1 MSKIKL
7 LAFDADDTLWHHE
20 NYVQQAWDALHTLMQ
35 TYGHFPDAAAL
46 AQAKQID
53 NLKLWGFGVKSIIL
67 AMIEAAIAMTQGK
80 ISATDIQKIIDIGK
94 RLYLHPI
101 ILLDGVAKALD
112 KLSQHYPLMMITKG
126 DLWAQ
131 ELKLTQSGLAPY
143 FKTIEI
149 VSDKDIATYQRV
161 FRKHE
166 VNPRDVV
173 MVGNSVKSD
182 VLPLIALGA
191 QAIHIPYSVT
201 WQFERAELAE
211 SDQNRFI
218 LLPSMQDLPDV
229 LERYE
234 NSSASLLIDVKPLFP
249 VQS

>member
-20 NYVQQAWDALHTLMQ
+20 NYVQQAWEALHTLMQ
-35 TYGHFPDAAAL
+35 SYGHFPDASNL

-67 AMIEAAIAMTQGK
+67 AMIEAAIAMTQGR

-94 RLYLHPI
+94 QLYQHPI
-101 ILLDGVAKALD
+101 ILLDGVAKTLET
-112 KLSQHYPLMMITKG
+112 LSQKYPLIMITKG

-131 ELKLTQSGLAPY
+131 EVKLSQSGLTPY
-143 FKTIEI
+143 FKHIAI
-149 VSDKDIATYQRV
+149 VSDKDITTYQRV
-161 FRKHE
+161 FRE
-166 VNPRDVV
+166 QNIDPRDVV
-173 MVGNSVKSD
+173 MIGNSVKSD

-191 QAIHIPYSVT
+191 QAIHIPYYVT
-201 WQFERAELAE
+201 WQFERAEVAE

-218 LLPSMQDLPDV
+218 LLPSMKDLPGV

-234 NSSASLLIDVKPLFP
+234 NSTASLLIDVKPLFP
-249 VQS
+249 ATP

>member
-20 NYVQQAWDALHTLMQ
+20 NYVQQAWDALHNLMQ
-35 TYGHFPDAAAL
+35 SYGHYPEAATL

-80 ISATDIQKIIDIGK
+80 ISATDIQKIMDIGK
-94 RLYLHPI
+94 QLYLHPI
-101 ILLDGVAKALD
+101 ILLDGVAQTLD
-112 KLSQHYPLMMITKG
+112 TLSKQYPMILITKG

-131 ELKLTQSGLAPY
+131 EVKLAQSGLAQY
-143 FKTIEI
+143 FKHVEI

-161 FRKHE
+161 FRE
-166 VNPRDVV
+166 QNIDPRDVV

-182 VLPLIALGA
+182 ILPLIALGA
-191 QAIHIPYSVT
+191 QAIHIPYYVT
-201 WQFERAELAE
+201 WQFERAEVAE

-218 LLPSMQDLPDV
+218 LLPTMSDLPGV

-234 NSSASLLIDVKPLFP
+234 NSDAKLLVDLKSLHAV
-249 VQS
+249 S